1 MRAASGGLTR
11 SKMAAPNQGAE
22 DRSMSA
28 ELEAVVAVPGAG
40 RTVFLAIELSKA
52 GWVVALHSPAAARVS
67 LHRLPAG
74 DAKAL
79 LAFAEKARAAAAEA
93 TGGAV
98 AVASC
103 YEAGYD
109 GFWLHRVLVAAGI
122 ASLVVDP
129 ASLQVDRRARRAKT
143 DRIDAQALLRALMAH
158 HRREPRVWS
167 PVRVPTPADE
177 DARRTH
183 RERQNLLEERG
194 RHVNRIKGLCAQ
206 QGIHDYEPL
215 RRDRRERLAQL
226 VTGDGRPLPPRL
238 RAEIGRELR
247 RLELVLEQI
256 GAVEAERDAAAS
268 VEVGEGAGR
277 AARIAALAR
286 LKGIGPEIAT
296 VLGNEVFYR
305 RFANRRQLAAY
316 VGLAPSP
323 YRSGGSGR
331 DQGLSRAGNP
341 RARTAVVELAWL
353 WLRHQP
359 GSPLSAWFVRRV
371 GDLKGRIKRIMV
383 VALARKLLL
392 ALWRYL
398 EAGLVPEGAVLKG

>member
-1 MRAASGGLTR
+1 
-11 SKMAAPNQGAE
+11 
-22 DRSMSA
+22 
-28 ELEAVVAVPGAG
+28 
-40 RTVFLAIELSKA
+40 
-52 GWVVALHSPAAARVS
+52 
-67 LHRLPAG
+67 
-74 DAKAL
+74 
-79 LAFAEKARAAAAEA
+79 
-93 TGGAV
+93 
-98 AVASC
+98 
-103 YEAGYD
+103 
-109 GFWLHRVLVAAGI
+109 
-122 ASLVVDP
+122 
-129 ASLQVDRRARRAKT
+129 
-143 DRIDAQALLRALMAH
+143 MAH
-158 HRREPRVWS
+158 HRHEPRVWS
-167 PVRVPTPADE
+167 PVRVPAPADE

-183 RERQNLLEERG
+183 RERQNLLKERG

-206 QGIHDYEPL
+206 QGIQGYEPI
-215 RRDRRERLAQL
+215 RRDRHERLAQL

-256 GAVEAERDAAAS
+256 GAVEAERDAAAAA
-268 VEVGEGAGR
+268 EAGEDAGR

-323 YRSGGSGR
+323 YRSGGLSR

-353 WLRHQP
+353 WLRNQP
-359 GSPLSAWFVRRV
+359 ESLLSAWFVRRV
-371 GDLKGRIKRIMV
+371 GGLKGRIKRIMV

>member
-1 MRAASGGLTR
+1 
-11 SKMAAPNQGAE
+11 
-22 DRSMSA
+22 
-28 ELEAVVAVPGAG
+28 
-40 RTVFLAIELSKA
+40 
-52 GWVVALHSPAAARVS
+52 
-67 LHRLPAG
+67 
-74 DAKAL
+74 
-79 LAFAEKARAAAAEA
+79 
-93 TGGAV
+93 
-98 AVASC
+98 
-103 YEAGYD
+103 
-109 GFWLHRVLVAAGI
+109 
-122 ASLVVDP
+122 
-129 ASLQVDRRARRAKT
+129 
-143 DRIDAQALLRALMAH
+143 
-158 HRREPRVWS
+158 
-167 PVRVPTPADE
+167 VRVPAPADE

-183 RERQNLLEERG
+183 RERQNLLKERG

-206 QGIHDYEPL
+206 QGVYGYEPI
-215 RRDRRERLAQL
+215 RRDRHEQLARL

-268 VEVGEGAGR
+268 VEGGEGAGR
-277 AARIAALAR
+277 AARIAALGR
-286 LKGIGPEIAT
+286 LKGIGPEIAA

-323 YRSGGSGR
+323 YRSGGLSR

-353 WLRHQP
+353 WLRNQP
-359 GSPLSAWFVRRV
+359 ESPLSAWFVRRV
-371 GDLKGRIKRIMV
+371 GGLKGRIKRIMV
-383 VALARKLLL
+383 VALARKLLV